1 MNFLR
6 NRSLAFQYSFLLAVL
21 AFFFLVQYL
30 VVRHTGNTLEQLHY
44 QRDVARK
51 TQLMAQD
58 VYADVVLHADGRES
72 ARDIGARLAQ
82 LAHAMDVLS
91 DGGRVE
97 GSTLILDPL
106 PRLPRIAFDELQE
119 RWVTFI
125 ETVERIT
132 DAGPGQSRRDLS
144 LARTQWEGVSSWYN
158 RLVEDLDT
166 IIAAQRSLHRS
177 VLAGVGVFD
186 IALCFAMFFLFRRM
200 LLDPLKL
207 MRKNTASHNH
217 TTNLPPNELGVLAA
231 EVNHVI
237 EQLKDASDFVKAI
250 GDGDLSIR
258 YETFDK
264 DYKPGTNRLADSLV
278 DMQSRL
284 RQLNEEDQKR
294 QWTNEGLTKFVDILR
309 SGNDD
314 LRALGDK
321 IISTLATYTG
331 SNQGGLYL
339 LNDANAADTYL
350 ELVSLFAFDVKKH
363 ETRRIKIGEGI
374 LGQTFLEKQTTYLK
388 SVPEEY
394 VRITSGLGEGS
405 PSSLL
410 VVPLKIDQDVFGV
423 VELASF
429 NPYPDHVIRF
439 VERLGETI
447 ASTVA
452 TVRAAQRNR
461 ELLEEARQATEM
473 MRSQEEEMR
482 QNMEELQ
489 ATQEE
494 MARKERDYVARIT
507 DLEAQLAGKG
517 SAADVGK

>member
-1 MNFLR
+1 MR
-6 NRSLAFQYSFLLAVL
+6 NRSLAFQFSFLLAVL
-21 AFFFLVQYL
+21 AVFFAVQYL
-30 VVRHTGNTLEQLHY
+30 VLRHTGNSLERLHY

-51 TQLMAQD
+51 TQLMAQE
-58 VYADVVLHADGRES
+58 VYADIVLHADGRQ
-72 ARDIGARLAQ
+72 AVNDLGPRLARQ
-82 LAHAMDVLS
+82 AHDMEVLAH
-91 DGGRVE
+91 GGRVE
-97 GSTLILDPL
+97 GSTVVLDPL

-119 RWVTFI
+119 RWVTFV
-125 ETVERIT
+125 ETAERI
-132 DAGPGQSRRDLS
+132 ASASVGQSRRDLS
-144 LARTQWEGVSSWYN
+144 LARTQWEGVTSWYN

-166 IIAAQRSLHRS
+166 IIAERRSLHHS
-177 VLAGVGVFD
+177 VLAGVGLFN
-186 IALCFAMFFLFRRM
+186 IGLCIGMFFLFRRM
-200 LLDPLKL
+200 LLDPLNV
-207 MRKNTASHNH
+207 MRQNTAAHNH
-217 TTNLPPNELGVLAA
+217 TTGYPPNELGALAA
-231 EVNHVI
+231 QVNHVI

-264 DYKPGTNRLADSLV
+264 EYKPGTNRLADSLI

-309 SGNDD
+309 SGNEDI
-314 LRALGDK
+314 RALGDK

-339 LNDANAADTYL
+339 LNDTKEGDSYL

-374 LGQTFLEKQTTYLK
+374 LGQTFLEKQTTYLQ

-405 PSSLL
+405 PNSLL
-410 VVPLKIDQDVFGV
+410 IVPLKIDQDVFGV

-429 NPYPDHVIRF
+429 NPYPEHVIRF

-461 ELLEEARQATEM
+461 ELLEEAQHATEM

-494 MARKERDYVARIT
+494 MARKERDYLTRIA

-517 SAADVGK
+517 SAANVGK

>member
-6 NRSLAFQYSFLLAVL
+6 NRSLAFQCSFLLAVL
-21 AFFFLVQYL
+21 GILFVVQYL
-30 VVRHTGNTLEQLHY
+30 LLRQTGNTLERLHY
-44 QRDVARK
+44 QGDVARK

-58 VYADVVLHADGRES
+58 VYADVVLHADGRQP
-72 ARDIGARLAQ
+72 ARDLGARLARQ
-82 LAHAMDVLS
+82 AHAMKVLS
-91 DGGRVE
+91 DGGRME
-97 GSTLILDPL
+97 GSTVILDPL

-119 RWVTFI
+119 RWITFV
-125 ETVERIT
+125 ETAERIT
-132 DAGPGQSRRDLS
+132 AASPGQNRRDLG
-144 LARTQWEGVSSWYN
+144 LARTQWEGVTSWYN

-166 IIAAQRSLHRS
+166 AIAQQHSLHHIT
-177 VLAGVGVFD
+177 LAAVG
-186 IALCFAMFFLFRRM
+186 ILNIGLCVGMYFLFTRK
-200 LLDPLKL
+200 LLHPLGT
-207 MRKNTASHNH
+207 MRENTAAHNH
-217 TTNLPPNELGVLAA
+217 TTGLPPNEIGTLAT
-231 EVNHVI
+231 EVNNVI

-264 DYKPGTNRLADSLV
+264 DYKPGTNQLADSLV

-314 LRALGDK
+314 IIALGDK
-321 IISTLATYTG
+321 IISTLANYTG

-339 LNDANAADTYL
+339 LNDTNDGDPHL

-374 LGQTFLEKQTTYLK
+374 LGQTFLEKQTTYLQ

-394 VRITSGLGEGS
+394 VRITSGLGEAN
-405 PSSLL
+405 PTSLL

-429 NPYPDHVIRF
+429 NPYPEHVIRF
-439 VERLGETI
+439 VERLGETV

-461 ELLEEARQATEM
+461 ELLEEARHATEM

-494 MARKERDYVARIT
+494 MARKERDYLSRISE
-507 DLEAQLAGKG
+507 LEAQLTGKG
-517 SAADVGK
+517 SAANVDK

>member
-1 MNFLR
+1 MNFLK
-6 NRSLAFQYSFLLAVL
+6 NRSLAFQFSFLLAVL
-21 AFFFLVQYL
+21 AVFFVLQYL
-30 VVRHTGNTLEQLHY
+30 VLRHTSNALERVHY

-51 TQLMAQD
+51 TQLAAQD
-58 VYADVVLHADGRES
+58 LYTDVVLHAEGRQP
-72 ARDIGARLAQ
+72 ARDLDARLARQ
-82 LAHAMDVLS
+82 SHAMEVLA
-91 DGGRVE
+91 DGGRLQE
-97 GSTLILDPL
+97 STVILDPL
-106 PRLPRIAFDELQE
+106 PKLPRIAFDELQE
-119 RWVTFI
+119 QWMTFV

-132 DAGPGQSRRDLS
+132 SAGPAQNRRDLN
-144 LARTQWEGVSSWYN
+144 LARTQWEGVSSWYD
-158 RLVEDLDT
+158 RVVEDLDT
-166 IIAAQRSLHRS
+166 IIADRRSLHRG
-177 VLAGVGVFD
+177 VLAGIIFLNIGLCVGV
-186 IALCFAMFFLFRRM
+186 FFLFRRM
-200 LLDPLKL
+200 ILHPLIV
-207 MRKNTASHNH
+207 MRQNTAAHQH
-217 TTNLPPNELGVLAA
+217 TMGLPPNELGSLAT

-250 GDGDLSIR
+250 GDGDLTIR
-258 YETFDK
+258 YETFDRE
-264 DYKPGTNRLADSLV
+264 YKPGTNRLADSLV

-314 LRALGDK
+314 IRSLGDK
-321 IISTLATYTG
+321 IISTLASYTG

-339 LNDANAADTYL
+339 LNDTTEGDPYL

-363 ETRRIKIGEGI
+363 ETRKIKLGEGI
-374 LGQTFLEKQTTYLK
+374 LGQTFLEKQTTYLR

-405 PSSLL
+405 PTSLL

-447 ASTVA
+447 ASTVS

-461 ELLEEARQATEM
+461 ELLEEARHATEM

-494 MARKERDYVARIT
+494 MARKERDYLARIAE
-507 DLEAQLAGKG
+507 LEAQLAGKSSPANIG
-517 SAADVGK
+517 R

>member
-6 NRSLAFQYSFLLAVL
+6 NRSLAFQNSFLLAVL
-21 AFFFLVQYL
+21 AFIFVVQYL
-30 VVRHTGNTLEQLHY
+30 VLRHTGNTVERLHY
-44 QRDVARK
+44 QRDIARK
-51 TQLMAQD
+51 TQLAAQD
-58 VYADVVLHADGRES
+58 IYADVVLHADGRQS
-72 ARDIGARLAQ
+72 AGDIGAKLARQ
-82 LAHAMDVLS
+82 AHAMDVLS
-91 DGGRVE
+91 DGGRLE
-97 GSTLILDPL
+97 GSRIVIDPL
-106 PRLPRIAFDELQE
+106 PKLPRIAFDELQE
-119 RWVTFI
+119 RWVTFV
-125 ETVERIT
+125 ETAQRIT
-132 DAGPGQSRRDLS
+132 GADPGENRRDRS
-144 LARTQWEGVSSWYN
+144 LAKTQWEGVSSWFS
-158 RLVEDLDT
+158 RLVEDLDET
-166 IIAAQRSLHRS
+166 IVKQRSVHRGM
-177 VLAGVGVFD
+177 LAGIAIFNVG
-186 IALCFAMFFLFRRM
+186 LCFALFPLFRRM
-200 LLDPLKL
+200 VLYPLKQ
-207 MRKNTASHNH
+207 MQHNTASHNH
-217 TTNLPPNELGVLAA
+217 TTGLPPNELGALAA
-231 EVNHVI
+231 QVNNVV

-250 GDGDLSIR
+250 GDGDLSIQ
-258 YETFDK
+258 YEAFDK
-264 DYKPGTNRLADSLV
+264 SYAPGSNRLADSLV

-284 RQLNEEDQKR
+284 KQLNEEDQKR

-314 LRALGDK
+314 LRSLGDK

-339 LNDANAADTYL
+339 LNDTNGGDPYL
-350 ELVSLFAFDVKKH
+350 ELISLFAFDVKKH

-374 LGQTFLEKQTTYLK
+374 LGQTFLEKQTTHLR

-405 PSSLL
+405 PTSLL

-429 NPYPDHVIRF
+429 NPYTEHVISF

-461 ELLEEARQATEM
+461 ELLEEARNATEM

-494 MARKERDYVARIT
+494 MARKERDYLARIS

-517 SAADVGK
+517 SAARVGN

>member
-6 NRSLAFQYSFLLAVL
+6 NRSLAFQYSFLLTVL
-21 AFFFLVQYL
+21 GLIFVAQYL
-30 VVRHTGNTLEQLHY
+30 AIRQTGNMLERLHY

-58 VYADVVLHADGRES
+58 LYADVVLHADGRQPV
-72 ARDIGARLAQ
+72 RDVDARLAR
-82 LAHAMDVLS
+82 LEHAMEVLS

-97 GSTLILDPL
+97 GSTHILDPL
-106 PRLPRIAFDELQE
+106 PKLPRFAFDELQE
-119 RWVTFI
+119 RWVTFV

-132 DAGPGQSRRDLS
+132 NTDPGQNSRDLS
-144 LARTQWEGVSSWYN
+144 LARTQWEGVTSWYN
-158 RLVEDLDT
+158 RLIEDLDA
-166 IIAAQRSLHRS
+166 IVADQRSLHRG
-177 VLAGVGVFD
+177 VLTGVGLFN
-186 IALCFAMFFLFRRM
+186 IGLCVGMFFLFRRV
-200 LLDPLKL
+200 LLHPLNV
-207 MRKNTASHNH
+207 MRQNTAAHNH
-217 TTNLPPNELGVLAA
+217 TTGLPPNELGALASQ
-231 EVNHVI
+231 VNHVI

-250 GDGDLSIR
+250 GDGDLSIS

-314 LRALGDK
+314 IRALSDK
-321 IISTLATYTG
+321 IISTLASYTG

-339 LNDANAADTYL
+339 LNDAKEGDSHL

-374 LGQTFLEKQTTYLK
+374 VGQTFLEKQTTYLQ

-394 VRITSGLGEGS
+394 LRITSGLGESS
-405 PSSLL
+405 PTSLL
-410 VVPLKIDQDVFGV
+410 VVPLKIDQEVFGI

-429 NPYPDHVIRF
+429 NPYAEHVIRF

-461 ELLEEARQATEM
+461 ELLEEARNATEM

-494 MARKERDYVARIT
+494 MARKERDYLARIS
-507 DLEAQLAGKG
+507 DLEAQLAEKTGTAKVR
-517 SAADVGK
+517 S